1 MLRGV
6 VNNTVQQRKGDN
18 DAINQQRESRVRE
31 LEHQINS
38 RNGARSEI
46 IAERD

>member
-18 DAINQQRESRVRE
+18 DAINQQREP
-31 LEHQINS
+31 
-38 RNGARSEI
+38 G
-46 IAERD
+46 ERT